1 MTPRRTAQERIA
13 EAVAAAGEI
22 ASADSQKQ
30 ARTNVPSGLS
40 SSEEHILRCLGAAVI
55 DQWSD
60 LPTNVQRLLFE
71 RATALGAPRHTVH
84 LKEQIARFLHS
95 HKSDIR
101 PNP

>member
-1 MTPRRTAQERIA
+1 MAHP
-13 EAVAAAGEI
+13 EAPGSPAAAPDAG
-22 ASADSQKQ
+22 KQ
-30 ARTNVPSGLS
+30 GQVDTSPALS

-60 LPTNVQRLLFE
+60 LPTAVQRLLFE
-71 RATALGAPRHTVH
+71 RATALGAPRHAVH
-84 LKEQIARFLHS
+84 LKEQIARFLHR

>member
-1 MTPRRTAQERIA
+1 MRPAQERIA
-13 EAVAAAGEI
+13 DALAAAGELANAD
-22 ASADSQKQ
+22 ASSRAG
-30 ARTNVPSGLS
+30 TNLPSGLS

-71 RATALGAPRHTVH
+71 RATALGAPRHTMH

-95 HKSDIR
+95 HKNDIR